1 MSGMKLMIGRTLA
14 VATLLAGIAAAP
26 IARAAGPA
34 SSDEARSWAAL
45 QRMKAMDVMHM
56 VDADKKGYV
65 TKEEF
70 MKFQEQFFDRMDRD
84 KDGKVN
90 AQEWMG
96 KGAKAAAGAAM
107 K

>member
-1 MSGMKLMIGRTLA
+1 MSGMRLVFGRTLA
-14 VATLLAGIAAAP
+14 VAALLVGMAVAP
-26 IARAAGPA
+26 AARAAGP
-34 SSDEARSWAAL
+34 SSTDEVRSWSAL
-45 QRMKAMDVMHM
+45 QKMKAMAVMHM

-84 KDGKVN
+84 HDGKVT

-96 KGAKAAAGAAM
+96 KGGK